1 MNELLYDEAAN
12 PEPFNRYLISY
23 DKGNSV
29 MNPDTFREIVQDP
42 TAYGRRCRKESPKP
56 IIGTFCSYTP
66 EELILAAGAH
76 PFRIF
81 GNSRNI
87 QLADEHLQTY
97 SCSLVRGA
105 LEDAL
110 AGNLDFLSGAVFPH
124 TCDSIQRL
132 SDIWR
137 INISLP
143 FHCDVVLPVKLNTA
157 SSRAYFIDVLERFRS
172 DLEKHL
178 GIRIS
183 EADLRQAIKTT
194 NKIRVHLRRLY
205 ELHDENPGAPT
216 GHELYNIMRASMI
229 MDREDLLKGLPE
241 LIESLETR
249 PVKKSGGGRRIVLA
263 GSICDHPD
271 IYPIIE
277 EAGGQVVWDDFCS
290 GARYF
295 AGIVDEAATP
305 LAAIADRYI
314 HRVACPAKH
323 GGLANRAEHLVSLAK
338 EKKADGVVFLL
349 IKYCDPHAFDYPYL
363 KAALDKE
370 GVPNILVEV
379 SDQLPA
385 AGQLKTRFEA
395 FVEML

>member
-1 MNELLYDEAAN
+1 MMNL
-12 PEPFNRYLISY
+12 
-23 DKGNSV
+23 
-29 MNPDTFREIVQDP
+29 DTLKEIVTNP
-42 TAYGRRCRKESPKP
+42 TAYGRRCREESPKP
-56 IIGTFCSYTP
+56 IIGYFCSYTP

-87 QLADEHLQTY
+87 RLADEHLQTY

-137 INISLP
+137 INVSLP
-143 FHCDVVLPVKLNTA
+143 FHCDVVLPVKLNTESA
-157 SSRAYFIDVLERFRS
+157 RDYFIEVLEHFRS

-178 GIRIS
+178 GRKIS

-194 NKIRVHLRRLY
+194 NKIRGYLRRLY
-205 ELHDENPGAPT
+205 ELHDANPGAPT

-229 MDREDLLKGLPE
+229 MNREDLFNTLPK

-249 PVKKSGGGRRIVLA
+249 PVKKTGGGKRIVLA
-263 GSICDHPD
+263 GSVCEHPD
-271 IYPIIE
+271 IYPMIE

-295 AGIVDEAATP
+295 DGIVNETAAP
-305 LAAIADRYI
+305 LSAIADRYI

-323 GGLANRAEHLVSLAK
+323 GGLTNRAEHLVSLAK

-363 KAALDKE
+363 KSALDQE
-370 GVPNILVEV
+370 GVPNIPVEV

-395 FVEML
+395 FIEML